1 MSVWVILSIVSI
13 VVGLGCWF
21 FSFSTFL
28 ASIRGDEV
36 SDIRIDLSMWGI
48 IVFLILLALGI
59 AGLIIFAT

>member
-1 MSVWVILSIVSI
+1 MSIWVILSIVSI
-13 VVGLGCWF
+13 AVSLSCWF

-48 IVFLILLALGI
+48 VVFLILLALGV